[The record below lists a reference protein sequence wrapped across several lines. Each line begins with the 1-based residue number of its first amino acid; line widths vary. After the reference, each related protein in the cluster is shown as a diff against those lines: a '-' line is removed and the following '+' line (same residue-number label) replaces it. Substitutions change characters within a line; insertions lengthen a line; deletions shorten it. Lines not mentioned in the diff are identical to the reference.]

1 MLQDGRTALFW
12 AAYSDHV
19 EVVKLLVKH
28 EEAVDIGRNEV
39 ISYNYYQVI
48 QQVR

>member
-1 MLQDGRTALFW
+1 MLQDGENALYW

-28 EEAVDIGRNEV
+28 GMDIGRDEV
-39 ISYNYYQVI
+39 IS
-48 QQVR
+48 